1 MREWAAELHNIAS
14 LDPAWK
20 EKARRHLKQQTRP
33 EGSLGILESL
43 LERLV
48 AIQKSETLTIHPQ
61 QIFIFAADHGVT
73 EEEVSLYPREVTQS
87 MVLNFLNDK
96 ATISALARY
105 LGAQVKVVDIGV
117 DADFPLTL
125 SLSPEGR
132 GQGEGRLIHAKIGR
146 GTKNMTREAAMTAE
160 ELEQALQVGWDLVR
174 QAKKEGVKLIGLGE
188 MGIGNTTAASAV
200 NAALTGQPVDVMTG
214 RGTGLGEAML
224 QHKIEVIQRAHA
236 LHGKYFSDPLQILRR
251 VGGYEIAAMTGAILS
266 AARHSLPVV
275 IDGWIVSAAA
285 LTAIRLNPKV
295 LDYLFFAH
303 QSEERGHRLILELLE
318 VQPILNLSMRLG
330 EASGAALAMSILEAA
345 VRIYNEV
352 ATFAEAEVPN
362 RKQTTKHSS

>member
-1 MREWAAELHNIAS
+1 MREWTAELHNIAN

-20 EKARRHLKQQTRP
+20 EKARRHLRQQTRP
-33 EGSLGILESL
+33 EGSLGLLESL

-48 AIQKSETLTIHPQ
+48 AIQKNENLAIHPQ

-73 EEEVSLYPREVTQS
+73 EEEVSLYPREVTKS

-105 LGAQVKVVDIGV
+105 IRAQVKVVDVGV
-117 DADFPLTL
+117 DGDFQ
-125 SLSPEGR
+125 SDR
-132 GQGEGRLIHAKIGR
+132 RLIHAKIAR

-160 ELEQALQVGWDLVR
+160 ELEQALQIGWDLVQ

-200 NAALTGQPVDVMTG
+200 NTALTGQPVEVMTG
-214 RGTGLGEAML
+214 RGTGLSEAML
-224 QHKIEVIQRAHA
+224 QHKIEVIKRAHA
-236 LHGKYFSDPLQILRR
+236 LHGKYFSDPLKILQC

-266 AARHSLPVV
+266 AARYSVPVV

-285 LTAIRLNPKV
+285 LTAVRLNPKV

-303 QSEERGHRLILELLE
+303 QSEERGHSLILELLE

-362 RKQTTKHSS
+362 HKQTTNHSS